1 MEPFNSRRA
10 AVHARNV
17 MIASSQPLAAQVGL
31 QVLKDGGNAVDAAIA
46 VAAVVNV
53 TEPMMN
59 GLGGDAFIL
68 VYWQGK
74 LHGLNASGRCPH
86 AMTRK
91 TFNEAGW
98 KRMPQVG
105 WGSVSVP
112 GAPDGYLT
120 LHERFG
126 SKKFSD
132 LIEPAATFA
141 EEGVAVGQKIAH
153 MWEWGASKLRLFD
166 HSVHEFLPQGKAPKP
181 GEIFRQPNLARTWRN
196 LGKHGRDYYY
206 SGELARKIVA
216 ASDSGRGYLKL
227 PDLASQRSEWMDPVS
242 TLYRGYR
249 VIEMPP
255 NGQGLIVLMTLRIL
269 EGYDIGGIFRND
281 LAAAEHLIL
290 EALKLSFADA
300 ERYIGDPRFGEVD
313 VEQLLSNDF
322 IASRRGKIRIDEA
335 VSTPA
340 AGQLRGDTTYFT
352 VVDKDRNAV
361 SFITSISD
369 VFGSGIV
376 VGDTGIIM
384 HNRAAEFSLEAGHPN
399 EVAPGKRP
407 RHSILPS
414 MLFQGDKLHMS
425 FGCMGA
431 NMQPQGQVQILLN
444 TIDRGMNPQQA
455 IDAPRVRVLDGR
467 RVAVEPSF
475 PPEVM
480 SRLASLGHKII
491 SGEEPP
497 IDWMEPHDFA
507 HSFMGSAQAIVI
519 DPTFGTLSGGSDPR
533 LDGVAIG
540 YDS

>member
-10 AVHARNV
+10 AAHARNAMV
-17 MIASSQPLAAQVGL
+17 ASSQPLAAQVGS

-216 ASDSGRGYLKL
+216 ASDSGGGYLKL

-414 MLFQGDKLHMS
+414 MLFQGDKLQHELRLHGREHAAS
-425 FGCMGA
+425 RSGA
-431 NMQPQGQVQILLN
+431 DTAQH
-444 TIDRGMNPQQA
+444 DRS
-455 IDAPRVRVLDGR
+455 RY
-467 RVAVEPSF
+467 EPSTSHRRTKGARVGW
-475 PPEVM
+475 PP
-480 SRLASLGHKII
+480 RRRRTII
-491 SGEEPP
+491 S
-497 IDWMEPHDFA
+497 
-507 HSFMGSAQAIVI
+507 
-519 DPTFGTLSGGSDPR
+519 T
-533 LDGVAIG
+533 
-540 YDS
+540 

>member
-10 AVHARNV
+10 AAHARNAMV
-17 MIASSQPLAAQVGL
+17 ASSQPLAAQVGL

-91 TFNEAGW
+91 TFSEAGW

-216 ASDSGRGYLKL
+216 ASDSGGGYLKL

-369 VFGSGIV
+369 IFGSGIV

-444 TIDRGMNPQQA
+444 MIDRGMNPQQA

-480 SRLASLGHKII
+480 SRLASLGHEII

-519 DPTFGTLSGGSDPR
+519 DPTFGTLCGGSDPR

-540 YDS
+540 Y

>member
-10 AVHARNV
+10 AAHARNAMV
-17 MIASSQPLAAQVGL
+17 ASSQPLAAQVGS

-216 ASDSGRGYLKL
+216 ASDSGGGYLKL
-227 PDLASQRSEWMDPVS
+227 PDLAAQRSEWMDPVS
-242 TLYRGYR
+242 T
-249 VIEMPP
+249 V
-255 NGQGLIVLMTLRIL
+255 
-269 EGYDIGGIFRND
+269 
-281 LAAAEHLIL
+281 
-290 EALKLSFADA
+290 
-300 ERYIGDPRFGEVD
+300 
-313 VEQLLSNDF
+313 
-322 IASRRGKIRIDEA
+322 
-335 VSTPA
+335 
-340 AGQLRGDTTYFT
+340 
-352 VVDKDRNAV
+352 
-361 SFITSISD
+361 
-369 VFGSGIV
+369 
-376 VGDTGIIM
+376 
-384 HNRAAEFSLEAGHPN
+384 
-399 EVAPGKRP
+399 
-407 RHSILPS
+407 
-414 MLFQGDKLHMS
+414 
-425 FGCMGA
+425 
-431 NMQPQGQVQILLN
+431 
-444 TIDRGMNPQQA
+444 
-455 IDAPRVRVLDGR
+455 
-467 RVAVEPSF
+467 
-475 PPEVM
+475 
-480 SRLASLGHKII
+480 
-491 SGEEPP
+491 
-497 IDWMEPHDFA
+497 
-507 HSFMGSAQAIVI
+507 
-519 DPTFGTLSGGSDPR
+519 
-533 LDGVAIG
+533 
-540 YDS
+540 